1 MSTNRYL
8 RKHHFCATERR
19 ECLSLCF
26 QVVLIPSEEFCNTIG
41 NLHLV
46 FPAKIVQLCNIGEFA
61 WSAIWFG
68 GIELNVALKVNSLRY
83 KLRQL
88 FDCNLL
94 SRTNIDVA
102 VPYFAQCGNGT
113 TTSCV
118 RVSVVSAP

>member
-1 MSTNRYL
+1 MYTNRYL
-8 RKHHFCATERR
+8 RKRHFCTTERR
-19 ECLSLCF
+19 LLPLCF
-26 QVVLIPSEEFCNTIG
+26 QVVLIPSEEFRHAIG

-61 WSAIWFG
+61 WCAIWFG
-68 GIELNVALKVNSLRY
+68 GVELDVALKVNSL
-83 KLRQL
+83 LCELGQL
-88 FDCNLL
+88 LDCNLL

-118 RVSVVSAP
+118 